1 MSAVAS
7 SSRALGRFWTPRG
20 AGREQDLYQPERLR
34 VYYL

>member
-20 AGREQDLYQPERLR
+20 AGREQDLYQPETAGC
-34 VYYL
+34 YYL